1 METKEGFE
9 ESEGFT
15 MKETAISK
23 INKMGRIGNILTTI
37 AKVFIILALIITAAG
52 TIVFAL
58 IPEDLFTAQVDGN
71 ILMDINLASIASPMS
86 DEEVMKAQQEI
97 EKTFKDN
104 DIIIN
109 GAKYGMNSV
118 DVNNTVISLDYTSNF
133 IDFSFHNI
141 VWAMLSALLYLIM
154 TLVTLFFIGSL
165 CKTFQNCSSPFEDDV
180 IRKMKMLA
188 YSLIPWTILSTI
200 KDAIAE
206 NLFTNSFQLNNIG
219 IDLNVVLTVLI
230 ILAMAYIFQ
239 YGAVLQQESDETL

>member
-1 METKEGFE
+1 
-9 ESEGFT
+9 
-15 MKETAISK
+15 MKENAISK

-58 IPEDLFTAQVDGN
+58 IPKDFITAQVDGN
-71 ILMDINLASIASPMS
+71 ILLDIDLAAVASPVS
-86 DEEVMKAQQEI
+86 DEEVAKAQQDI
-97 EKTFKDN
+97 EKAFRDN
-104 DIIIN
+104 DIIIK
-109 GAKYGMNSV
+109 GSKYGVRSV
-118 DVNNTVISLDYTSNF
+118 NLSNTGISLELNGNVIDY
-133 IDFSFHNI
+133 FSFHNI

-154 TLVTLFFIGSL
+154 TLMTLFFIGSL
-165 CKTFQNCSSPFEDDV
+165 CKTFQNCVSPFEDDV

-206 NLFTNSFQLNNIG
+206 NLFTNSFQLDGIG
-219 IDLNVVLTVLI
+219 IDLNMVLTVLI
-230 ILAMAYIFQ
+230 ILALAYIFQ